1 MENSDK
7 GWMDWLH
14 EYRAAQE
21 RKRREMGID
30 EVEWMKR
37 TSARAREILA
47 RLPMR
52 EQPLVARDKPPTKP
66 ARRRSRKP

>member
-1 MENSDK
+1 MENDSK

-21 RKRREMGID
+21 RKRREMGTD

-37 TSARAREILA
+37 TTARAREILA
-47 RLPMR
+47 RLPKR
-52 EQPLVARDKPPTKP
+52 EQPLVVRDKPATQPSRP
-66 ARRRSRKP
+66 RSRKP